1 MAYTPVEIIAVLF
14 SLLVIIKL
22 IVVSI
27 SMKSWMEN
35 VARPIYRNPVT
46 SGIIMSI
53 LAVVFF
59 YYLLAE
65 LTVTQIYA
73 AVAFMAMITGVSF
86 CHYSKEMLPWAEK
99 VSKKPFS
106 GTMWLLILVWIVL
119 SVWVLLEV
127 FGYA

>member
-1 MAYTPVEIIAVLF
+1 MAYTPIEIIAVLF

-22 IVVSI
+22 IVISI
-27 SMKSWMEN
+27 NPKAWMDQ
-35 VARPIYRNPVT
+35 VAKPIYKNPVT
-46 SGIIMSI
+46 SGTIMAV

-73 AVAFMAMITGVSF
+73 AIAFMAMLTGVSF
-86 CHYSKEMLPWAEK
+86 CHYSKEMLPWADK
-99 VSKKPFS
+99 VIKKPFS
-106 GTMWLLILVWIVL
+106 GTMWLLILVWLVI